1 MDHDVDGHPPHR
13 AEGGQEPHGVLG
25 RVAEDVLALADHN
38 EGLKKR
44 FNFCGTLR
52 LIFYKIKK

>member
-13 AEGGQEPHGVLG
+13 AEGGQEPHRVFGG
-25 RVAEDVLALADHN
+25 VAEDVLALADHN

-44 FNFCGTLR
+44 GSTFAVQFIR
-52 LIFYKIKK
+52 